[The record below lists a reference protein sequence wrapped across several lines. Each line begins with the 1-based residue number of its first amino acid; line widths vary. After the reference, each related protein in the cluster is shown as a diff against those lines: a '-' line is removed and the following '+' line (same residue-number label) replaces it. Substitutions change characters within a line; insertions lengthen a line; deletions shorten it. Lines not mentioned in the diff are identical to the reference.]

1 MCCYTISIVQKTWIL
16 IIGNTQ
22 CLTSFGE
29 NYNGTK
35 VDTTE
40 ALCILLRRLAYTCR
54 FLDITPTF
62 ARSVSELSIIF
73 DQTSEFLYEQLCC
86 LLQNFNQAWL
96 SSQNLQLF
104 ANAIH
109 AQGALALADFSIHT
123 FMDDPY
129 V

>member
-1 MCCYTISIVQKTWIL
+1 MDLNYWEYPMFDFNNLNEDKCKSEL
-16 IIGNTQ
+16 
-22 CLTSFGE
+22 LFGE

-73 DQTSEFLYEQLCC
+73 DQTLEFVYEQL
-86 LLQNFNQAWL
+86 
-96 SSQNLQLF
+96 SSSSKFQSSMVVITKFTTICKCNTCSRSFGVDRFQRTYF
-104 ANAIH
+104 Y
-109 AQGALALADFSIHT
+109 G
-123 FMDDPY
+123 
-129 V
+129 